1 MDILE
6 NNHEPQEQHKPE
18 LTVRLSEDMQSI
30 DHFISKSCRH
40 RGAFSPA
47 LGQVRE
53 SKELY

>member
-18 LTVRLSEDMQSI
+18 LTGRLSKEMQSI
-30 DHFISKSCRH
+30 DHFISKSCGR
-40 RGAFSPA
+40 RGDLSPA
-47 LGQVRE
+47 LGQVWE